1 MTFVIDEPIGR
12 SSSTSFVASVPSRRA
27 SRVSRLAGEPH
38 KNTREW
44 FIRFDSIRFDA
55 AHGDAHRDGA
65 RDFRASP
72 RAMDAR
78 ATRVRNRDDVARD
91 DDDDD
96 DDDDATH
103 RAR

>member
-1 MTFVIDEPIGR
+1 MNR
-12 SSSTSFVASVPSRRA
+12 SAVRPLPPSSRPRPSRRA
-27 SRVSRLAGEPH
+27 ALLACEPQ

-78 ATRVRNRDDVARD
+78 TTRVRNRDDVVF
-91 DDDDD
+91 

>member
-1 MTFVIDEPIGR
+1 VVYP
-12 SSSTSFVASVPSRRA
+12 
-27 SRVSRLAGEPH
+27 
-38 KNTREW
+38 
-44 FIRFDSIRFDA
+44 IRFDSTRRVDA

-78 ATRVRNRDDVARD
+78 TTRVRNRDDVVF
-91 DDDDD
+91 DD

>member
-1 MTFVIDEPIGR
+1 VTFFIDEPIGR
-12 SSSTSFVASVPSRRA
+12 SSSASFVASVPSRRA
-27 SRVSRLAGEPH
+27 RRASRPPQ

-78 ATRVRNRDDVARD
+78 TTRVRTRD
-91 DDDDD
+91 DDDGD

>member
-1 MTFVIDEPIGR
+1 MTFFIDEPIGR
-12 SSSTSFVASVPSRRA
+12 SSSASFVASVPSRARRA
-27 SRVSRLAGEPH
+27 SRPPQ

-78 ATRVRNRDDVARD
+78 TTRVRTRD
-91 DDDDD
+91 DDGDD

>member
-1 MTFVIDEPIGR
+1 VTFVIDEPIGR
-12 SSSTSFVASVPSRRA
+12 SSSAPFVASVPSRARRA
-27 SRVSRLAGEPH
+27 SRPPQ

-78 ATRVRNRDDVARD
+78 TTRVRTRD
-91 DDDDD
+91 DDGDD

>member
-1 MTFVIDEPIGR
+1 VTFVIDEPIGR
-12 SSSTSFVASVPSRRA
+12 SSSASFVASVPSR
-27 SRVSRLAGEPH
+27 VSRRALAGQPH

-78 ATRVRNRDDVARD
+78 TTRVRNRDDVARD

-96 DDDDATH
+96 DDDATH